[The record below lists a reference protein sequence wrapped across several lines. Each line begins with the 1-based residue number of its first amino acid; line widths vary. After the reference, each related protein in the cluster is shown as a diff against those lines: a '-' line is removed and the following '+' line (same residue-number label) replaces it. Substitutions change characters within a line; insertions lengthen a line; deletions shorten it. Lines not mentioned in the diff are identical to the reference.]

1 MRELGLIRYDA
12 MCTAIAEC
20 FQVDEVKGLR
30 DKARALEVYAAQAN
44 NRDAER
50 KACEIRIRAER
61 RAGELLKEMAVTGER
76 QKAGG
81 DRKKSKSNGTTLIDL
96 GITRDQSSQWQRLA
110 EIPTEEFE
118 AALAKPGPKPSTEGM
133 VNAKWLKEN
142 PTPRVPNDALWF
154 WGTLRSFEDEGAFEK
169 DPKILIS
176 RMLDTMQEDVARL
189 LPKVCAWLGGIACDR
204 DEVRQV
210 IGERDE
216 GAAQEN
222 AARTNPAARR
232 DGDGLELTQ

>member
-50 KACEIRIRAER
+50 KACEIRIHAER
-61 RAGELLKEMAVTGER
+61 RTGELLKEMAGTGER
-76 QKAGG
+76 ANGRPKKASESATL
-81 DRKKSKSNGTTLIDL
+81 SKI

-142 PTPRVPNDALWF
+142 PPPRVPNDALWL
-154 WGTLRSFEDEGAFEK
+154 WGTLKDFEREGMFEK
-169 DPKILIS
+169 D
-176 RMLDTMQEDVARL
+176 
-189 LPKVCAWLGGIACDR
+189 
-204 DEVRQV
+204 
-210 IGERDE
+210 
-216 GAAQEN
+216 
-222 AARTNPAARR
+222 
-232 DGDGLELTQ
+232 

>member
-61 RAGELLKEMAVTGER
+61 RTGELLKEMAGTGER
-76 QKAGG
+76 ANGRPKKASESATL
-81 DRKKSKSNGTTLIDL
+81 SKI

-142 PTPRVPNDALWF
+142 PPPRVPNDALWL
-154 WGTLRSFEDEGAFEK
+154 WGTLKDFEREGMFDK
-169 DPKILIS
+169 DANILVS
-176 RMLDTMQEDVARL
+176 RMLDTMREDVARL
-189 LPKVCAWLGGIACDR
+189 LPKVCSWLGGIACDR

-222 AARTNPAARR
+222 AARKNPAAQRR
-232 DGDGLELTQ
+232 GDDSRVIQ